1 MERNHGGDWAGY
13 AREYGAR
20 PLDFSASVS
29 PLGMPEGVRRAVTG
43 ALADCC
49 AYPDPRC
56 TALRQALGQHHG
68 LPPEE
73 ILCGNGASDLIYRL
87 AHALPP
93 GRALVTA
100 PAFSEYEA
108 ALLGAG
114 WQVTRLPLDPAEF
127 SRLPPIPPAELLILC
142 NPNNP
147 TGCTFPREELLALL
161 ARRRREGTLLVMDE
175 CFVDFLE
182 DPAAHSLLPELGD
195 GGLLIL
201 RAFTKF
207 YGMAGLRL
215 GYCLS
220 GDREL
225 LERMELAG
233 PPWPV
238 AHAAQAGGIAA
249 LAEEDYARR
258 LRELIRV
265 QRPVLIRGLEELGF
279 RVIPGEA
286 NFLLFRG
293 NPGLETALRG
303 KGILIRDC
311 GSMPGL
317 SPGWYRIAVRGA
329 EENQR
334 LLKAVKEVLAA
345 WQNG

>member
-1 MERNHGGDWAGY
+1 MNRNHGGDWAGY
-13 AREYGAR
+13 AREYGMR

-29 PLGMPEGVRRAVTG
+29 PLGMPEGVRRAVID

-49 AYPDPRC
+49 AYPDPQC
-56 TALRQALGQHHG
+56 TALRQALGQRLG

-87 AHALPP
+87 AHALAP

-114 WQVTRLPLDPAEF
+114 WQVTRLPLDPADF
-127 SRLPPIPPAELLILC
+127 SRLPPVPPAELLFLC

-147 TGCTFPREELLALL
+147 TGRTFPKQALLALL
-161 ARRRREGTLLVMDE
+161 ERCRREGTLLVMDE
-175 CFVDFLE
+175 CFLEFLE

-215 GYCLS
+215 GYCMS

-225 LERMELAG
+225 LARMTLAG

-238 AHAAQAGGIAA
+238 SHGAQAGGIAA
-249 LAEEDYARR
+249 LGEEDYALA
-258 LRELIRV
+258 LRELIRA

-293 NPGLETALRG
+293 KPGLAAELRR

-317 SPGWYRIAVRGA
+317 SPGWYRIAVRRP

-334 LLKAVKEVLAA
+334 LLEAVKEVLAA